1 MPYTLDKRKSTLFR
15 ERPWVFLY
23 GSLLAGFFP
32 GGYAS
37 ALFPLAILPIALGC
51 FVAGTIYDQWRL
63 RPQNDLHMDR
73 WGYFP
78 PETLG
83 ANKL

>member
-23 GSLLAGFFP
+23 GLFLAGFFP

-63 RPQNDLHMDR
+63 RHQNDLSMDR

-83 ANKL
+83 ANKR